1 MKRREFLGCAAL
13 TSVGALTGKAITE
26 PIGKKENFRGCKI
39 TVLKRLLFQD
49 LNEKYYKRKGQIC
62 DAFKDGQEFTC
73 TSAYRPPEGFCQ
85 WAWADIRS
93 SILAAYNGSPGPSIV
108 CCTDGARP
116 VIFLVEPA

>member
-13 TSVGALTGKAITE
+13 TSMGALTGKAIVQPE
-26 PIGKKENFRGCKI
+26 DKKEKFEGCKI
-39 TVLKRLLFQD
+39 TVLKRTINED
-49 LNEKYYKRKGQIC
+49 LTKKYLKEEAQLCNRLKE
-62 DAFKDGQEFTC
+62 GQEFTC
-73 TSAYRPPEGFCQ
+73 TSPYRPPEGFCQ

-108 CCTDGARP
+108 CCTDGSRP